1 MKYIYELLSNQVLLS
16 AFAGWLI
23 AQASKMIIEIVKG
36 GFSLKRLAGGGGMP
50 SSHSATVTGL
60 FVSTALT
67 AGLDSPE
74 FAYSFFSCHH
84 CYV

>member
-1 MKYIYELLSNQVLLS
+1 MKYINDLLSNQVLIS

-23 AQASKMIIEIVKG
+23 AQASKMIIEIIKG

-60 FVSTALT
+60 FVSTGLA
-67 AGLDSPE
+67 AGLDSPQLQLH
-74 FAYSFFSCHH
+74 FFWL
-84 CYV
+84 